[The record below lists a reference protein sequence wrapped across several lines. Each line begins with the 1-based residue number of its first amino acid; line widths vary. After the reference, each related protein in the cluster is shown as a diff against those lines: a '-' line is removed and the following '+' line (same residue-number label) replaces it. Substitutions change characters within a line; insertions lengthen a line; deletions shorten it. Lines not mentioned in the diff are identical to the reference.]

1 MSDETGTDPA
11 PEANATPEQEGEAL
25 KEALGDDFED
35 FQAFQQSKTGW
46 DAQQNRH
53 NEAAATAAKE
63 AAQARDDLLKALASR
78 ELTQEQ
84 GQRPATPQE
93 FAASLGF
100 DPNADPGVWDEPL
113 TLKQAYGTYRGV
125 MDWGLN
131 ATSEVSKEISGVK
144 AEVSG
149 FTERFSQSEE
159 GFAKYLAVTTIDV
172 LEEKYP
178 ELDRDE
184 MFEAIREG
192 AELGDDELMGFLD
205 RKAQSSHERMETK
218 LSQREK
224 ARRGKRKDAPYRG
237 AGKATA
243 VAGEKMPAD
252 ASSPDFMKQF
262 LARNPGPS
270 GGLADEENV

>member
-11 PEANATPEQEGEAL
+11 PEADATPGQEGDAL

-35 FQAFQQSKTGW
+35 FQAFRQSKSGW
-46 DAQQNRH
+46 DAQQNKH

-63 AAQARDDLLKALASR
+63 AAQARDDLLKALANK
-78 ELTQEQ
+78 EAPPQDQ

-131 ATSEVSKEISGVK
+131 ATSAVTREISGVK

-159 GFAKYLAVTTIDV
+159 GFAKYLAETTIDS
-172 LEEKYP
+172 LEDKYP
-178 ELDRDE
+178 ELDRGE
-184 MFEAIREG
+184 MFDAIREG
-192 AELGDDELMGFLD
+192 ADLGGDELMGFLD
-205 RKAQSSHERMETK
+205 RKAQASHERMETK
-218 LSQREK
+218 LSEREK
-224 ARRGKRKDAPYRG
+224 ARRGKRSNAPYRG

-252 ASSPDFMKQF
+252 ASSPEFMKKF
-262 LARNPGPS
+262 LARNPL